1 MQTPRSS
8 IRLLTYVGVAG
19 LSFQVAHFGEHLAQ
33 FAYWV
38 VHPTSTPWLSPWAV
52 ASRDVLSADPAFGV
66 ELLHLLGNGI
76 FLAGLLALV
85 AATRPTGN
93 TNPMLRIATVL
104 QVVHVVEHVALTVTR
119 MFAGSAIGIS
129 TAFGLLEG
137 GQLSSYRV
145 LWHFVVNLIVT
156 VYAVRG
162 MTAAVRGGLVEDLAA
177 AAG

>member
-1 MQTPRSS
+1 MRTPRSS

-38 VHPTSTPWLSPWAV
+38 VHPTSTPWLSPWAA
-52 ASRDVLSADPAFGV
+52 ASRDALSADPAIGV

-76 FLAGLLALV
+76 FLGGLLALM
-85 AATRPTGN
+85 AATRPRG
-93 TNPMLRIATVL
+93 NPMLRIATVL
-104 QVVHVVEHVALTVTR
+104 QVVHVAEHIALTVTR
-119 MFAGSAIGIS
+119 MFSGSAIGIS

-145 LWHFVVNLIVT
+145 L
-156 VYAVRG
+156 
-162 MTAAVRGGLVEDLAA
+162 
-177 AAG
+177 